1 MIAHHGL
8 DGQAAW
14 NAAVAEHEAQLAQ
27 PLLDYLTARND
38 VRLLGPSE
46 SAVRHPT
53 ISFAPATRDS
63 GDVGQQLGD
72 RGIACGTGHF
82 YGYRLVEAMGEDAER
97 GVVRLS
103 MAHYTSLDD
112 VTAAIDALD
121 AVL

>member
-27 PLLDYLTARND
+27 PLLDYLAARND

-53 ISFAPATRDS
+53 ISFAPATRDA
-63 GDVGQQLGD
+63 GDVGQQLG
-72 RGIACGTGHF
+72 
-82 YGYRLVEAMGEDAER
+82 
-97 GVVRLS
+97 VRES
-103 MAHYTSLDD
+103 PVAPDTFMVIGWWRPWVKTRSVAWF
-112 VTAAIDALD
+112 A
-121 AVL
+121 

>member
-27 PLLDYLTARND
+27 PLLDYLAARND

-53 ISFAPATRDS
+53 ISFAPATRDA
-63 GDVGQQLGD
+63 GDVGQQLG
-72 RGIACGTGHF
+72 
-82 YGYRLVEAMGEDAER
+82 E
-97 GVVRLS
+97 
-103 MAHYTSLDD
+103 
-112 VTAAIDALD
+112 
-121 AVL
+121 